1 MPAPMKFLRLSIV
14 AFAASLAVV
23 AACNAA
29 DFDPALKKAMH
40 DRHEGFEE
48 IGDSM
53 KEIGDT
59 LKGGG
64 SLNPKLAKAA
74 RTINELAP
82 QTKVWFPAG
91 SGPETG
97 AKTGAKA
104 EIWQQPEVFAEKRD
118 AFIAAA
124 AKLAQLADA
133 NDAAGFATQ
142 VGELGQT
149 CKGCHEQFR
158 AKKH

>member
-1 MPAPMKFLRLSIV
+1 MKFTPVLFV
-14 AFAASLAVV
+14 AASAALLFV
-23 AACNAA
+23 AAC
-29 DFDPALKKAMH
+29 DRQPALAPEIKAVMH
-40 DRHEGFEE
+40 ERHEGFET

-53 KEIGDT
+53 KKIADT

-64 SLNPKLAKAA
+64 SLDPELAAA
-74 RTINELAP
+74 AKKINELAP
-82 QTKVWFPAG
+82 QTRSWFPAG

-97 AKTGAKA
+97 AKTRAKA
-104 EIWQQPEVFAEKRD
+104 EIWTQPELFNEKRD

-124 AKLAQLADA
+124 AQLAERADA

-149 CKGCHEQFR
+149 CKGCHDTFR
-158 AKKH
+158 AKEH